1 MRDVPCNFLRSP
13 HDIKSMDTQ
22 LPPSAPPQDAV
33 ALHHALLTLDSHI
46 DIPWP
51 DRADAFEDTPLR
63 KVDLPKMQRGGMS
76 AGCFVAYIAQGPVT
90 AEAHALAQQECLA
103 MLDVIN
109 AMQGTHNGVSARV
122 CSRVADIRAAHAAG
136 VIAVIPAVENGYGM
150 GEDPAQLEAFARRGA
165 RYVTLTHNGHNA
177 LADAAIHRP
186 SLGDTPQK
194 HGGLSALGR
203 EAVREMNRLGLLV
216 DVSHAS
222 SRTMLQAV
230 EASATPVVASHSCV
244 RTLCDHP
251 RNLDDTQ
258 LDVLGASG
266 GLIQIT
272 AMPAFLKPKP
282 EEGRRSAGV
291 ADLVDHIDYV
301 VRRLGPAHVGISSD
315 FDGGGALADWQD
327 ATQGVNI
334 TAELLRR
341 GYDRSEIAAFWGG
354 NFLRLLEK
362 AEQVAEQSEI
372 AA

>member
-1 MRDVPCNFLRSP
+1 MILKV
-13 HDIKSMDTQ
+13 MDTQ
-22 LPPSAPPQDAV
+22 RTPPAPSQAAID
-33 ALHHALLTLDSHI
+33 LHRALLTLDSHI

-76 AGCFVAYIAQGPVT
+76 AGCFVAYTAQGAVT
-90 AEAHALAQQECLA
+90 AQAHAQVQRECLA
-103 MLDVIN
+103 MLDAIN
-109 AMQGTHNGVSARV
+109 TMQGTHNGVTAAV
-122 CSRVADIRAAHAAG
+122 CSRVADIRAAHAKG

-150 GEDPAQLEAFARRGA
+150 GDDPAMLDAFAQRGA

-203 EAVREMNRLGLLV
+203 EAVQRMNRLGLLV

-222 SRTMLQAV
+222 KQTMLQAV
-230 EASATPVVASHSCV
+230 AESATPIVASHSCV

-251 RNLDDTQ
+251 RNLDDEQ
-258 LDVLGASG
+258 LDALGGSG

-301 VRRLGPAHVGISSD
+301 VRRLGPAYVGISSD
-315 FDGGGALADWQD
+315 FDGGGALEDWQD
-327 ATQGVNI
+327 ATQGANI

-341 GYDRSEIAAFWGG
+341 GYDRSEIAAFWGE
-354 NFLRLLEK
+354 NFLRLLQK

-372 AA
+372 AAHVAD

>member
-1 MRDVPCNFLRSP
+1 
-13 HDIKSMDTQ
+13 MDTVFAQ
-22 LPPSAPPQDAV
+22 PAAPQSAI
-33 ALHHALLTLDSHI
+33 ALHRDLLTLDSHI

-51 DRADAFEDTPLR
+51 DRADAFDDTPSR

-76 AGCFVAYIAQGPVT
+76 AGCFVAYTAQGPVT
-90 AEAHALAQQECLA
+90 AEAHKQVQQECLA
-103 MLDVIN
+103 MLDAIN
-109 AMQGTHNGVSARV
+109 TMQGTHNGVSAAI
-122 CSRVADIRAAHAAG
+122 CSRVADIRAAHAKG

-150 GEDPAQLEAFARRGA
+150 GDDPALLKAFQKRSA

-222 SRTMLQAV
+222 KQTMLQAV
-230 EASATPVVASHSCV
+230 DASATPVVASHSCV

-251 RNLDDTQ
+251 RNLDDEQ
-258 LDVLGASG
+258 LDALKASG

-282 EEGRRSAGV
+282 EEGKRSAGV

-301 VRRLGPAHVGISSD
+301 VRRLGPAYVGISSD
-315 FDGGGALADWQD
+315 FDGGGALSDWQD

-334 TAELLRR
+334 TAELMRR
-341 GYDRSEIAAFWGG
+341 GYDRSEIAAFWGE

-362 AEQVAEQSEI
+362 AEQVAEQSET
-372 AA
+372 APHVAG